1 MQNNRASI
9 YYISTVNAQHMQGPD
24 VLIPSIVNPV
34 RPTHNVWN
42 YFIIFTILLNILI
55 ITKNFVMFQVLM

>member
-1 MQNNRASI
+1 
-9 YYISTVNAQHMQGPD
+9 MQGPD